1 MDKTKFK
8 KSLFALLYIK
18 GVEENEFQT
27 NILFNLIKDDFTD
40 EEFGNMCVEI
50 CKTEELYNKYP
61 DPKLF
66 YDRKKDSKKTILI
79 EEGTFFLDDT
89 IPQYRAVLE
98 HLSQAD
104 RDKVCLSVWNWLMAN
119 KRNELVSE
127 EFIIDRLKQF
137 SPVVNISDYPT
148 LTEMKKLLADNGGDT
163 GTI

>member
-40 EEFGNMCVEI
+40 EEFGDMCVDI

-66 YDRKKDSKKTILI
+66 YDRKKDAKKTILI

-89 IPQYRAVLE
+89 MPQYKAVLE
-98 HLSQAD
+98 HLSQSD
-104 RDKVCLSVWNWLMAN
+104 RDKVCESVWNWLMAN

-137 SPVVNISDYPT
+137 SPTSNISDYPT